1 MAHSLSGSGKRNK
14 GNGFE
19 LRIAKLLTSWA
30 NGRAEYSRSPLSGS
44 WASSHN
50 KQDGAVAGDIIT
62 EANWPFNM
70 ELKNHESFTSLDTLF
85 HSHAN
90 IQSFWQQNL
99 GDALRTRRVPMLIT
113 HRNRSK
119 IYATVPYSALLHKQL
134 KESGKDYGVFNIRWH
149 DGPLDIDFSQ
159 EVLTFVLDDFLELYS
174 YDDIITHEKSW
185 FTEWYYRLENDKEIN
200 RLL

>member
-1 MAHSLSGSGKRNK
+1 MTQKITPKGRRNK
-14 GNGFE
+14 GSNFE
-19 LRIAKLLTSWA
+19 LKIAKMLTAWA
-30 NGRAEYSRSPLSGS
+30 NGAAEFTRTFNSGAFS
-44 WASSHN
+44 SSHN
-50 KQDGAVAGDIIT
+50 KLGSSGDIET
-62 EANWPFNM
+62 EALWPFSL
-70 ELKNHESFTSLDTLF
+70 ELKNHESFTSIDTLF

-99 GDALRTRRVPMLIT
+99 GDALRVRKVPMLIT

-185 FTEWYYRLENDKEIN
+185 FTEWYYRLENDKEMN

>member
-1 MAHSLSGSGKRNK
+1 MTRQITASGRRTK
-14 GNGFE
+14 GANFE
-19 LRIAKLLTSWA
+19 LKIAKMLTAWA
-30 NGRAEYSRSPLSGS
+30 NGKAEYSRTYSSGAF
-44 WASSHN
+44 ASTHN
-50 KQDGAVAGDIIT
+50 KQASSGDIET
-62 EANWPFNM
+62 ESPWPFSI
-70 ELKNHESFTSLDTLF
+70 ELKNHETFTSLDTLF

-99 GDALRTRRVPMLIT
+99 GDALRVRKVPMLIT

-134 KESGKDYGVFNIRWH
+134 KDSGKDYGVFNIRWH

-185 FTEWYYRLENDKEIN
+185 FTEWYYRLENDKEMN

>member
-1 MAHSLSGSGKRNK
+1 MATIGKSARDK
-14 GNGFE
+14 GAQFE
-19 LRIAKLLTSWA
+19 RKISKMLTAWA
-30 NGRAEYSRSPLSGS
+30 AGKAEFSRSPLSGS
-44 WASSHN
+44 YGSTTHKTN
-50 KQDGAVAGDIIT
+50 GDTAGDIVT
-62 EANWPFNM
+62 ESVWPFNM

-185 FTEWYYRLENDKEIN
+185 FTEWYYRLENDKEMN

>member
-1 MAHSLSGSGKRNK
+1 MTQKITPKGRRTK
-14 GNGFE
+14 GNNFE
-19 LRIAKLLTSWA
+19 LKIAKMLTAWA
-30 NGRAEYSRSPLSGS
+30 GDKAAFSRSPLSGS

-62 EANWPFNM
+62 ESQWPFNL
-70 ELKNHESFTSLDTLF
+70 ELKNHESFTSLDTIF
-85 HSHAN
+85 HSQSN

-99 GDALRTRRVPMLIT
+99 GDALRTRRVPMLIN

-119 IYATVPYSALLHKQL
+119 IYATVPYSALLHKAL
-134 KESGKDYGVFNIRWH
+134 REAGKDYGVFNIRWH
-149 DGPLDIDFSQ
+149 DDPLDIDFSQ

-174 YDDIITHEKSW
+174 YDDIIKHEQSW
-185 FTEWYYRLENDKEIN
+185 FTEWYYRLENDKDMN

>member
-1 MAHSLSGSGKRNK
+1 MATKGKSARLK
-14 GNGFE
+14 GNNFE
-19 LRIAKLLTSWA
+19 LKISKMLTVWA
-30 NGRAEYSRSPLSGS
+30 VGKAEFSRSPSSGAF
-44 WASSHN
+44 ASSHGKMDAN
-50 KQDGAVAGDIIT
+50 IAGDIIT
-62 EANWPFNM
+62 ESVWPFNL
-70 ELKNHESFTSLDTLF
+70 ELKNHETFTSLDTIF
-85 HSHAN
+85 HSQVN

-134 KESGKDYGVFNIRWH
+134 KDSGKDYGVFNIRWH

-185 FTEWYYRLENDKEIN
+185 FTEWYYRLENDKEMN